1 MTNLIIKR
9 AETEDT
15 QEVFCLIQNTI
26 KSEYKKV
33 YTKNEVEFFSELHS
47 KNAIA
52 EDIVKRK
59 VYILIDDDKIM
70 ATATLEKN
78 HILRVFVE
86 KSCIGQ
92 GYGSRIMD
100 FIENK
105 VSENYSESIL
115 DTSLVAKKFYINR
128 GYFCV
133 GRDSVKIKNN
143 EILEYDI
150 MKKLLTEGK
159 V

>member
-1 MTNLIIKR
+1 MIIKI

-15 QEVFCLIQNTI
+15 QEVFGIIQNTI
-26 KSEYKKV
+26 NSEYKKV

-52 EDIVKRK
+52 KDIVKGN

-78 HILRVFVE
+78 HILRVFV
-86 KSCIGQ
+86 KNSYFGQ

-105 VSENYSESIL
+105 IADKYSESIL
-115 DTSLVAKKFYINR
+115 DTSLVAKKFYVHR
-128 GYFCV
+128 GYVCV
-133 GRDSVKIKNN
+133 GRDSVKIKND